1 MAMYNSSN
9 GEMTSSMPA
18 SPAKTGKQP
27 SGGAQGHYQKTRPGA
42 GPAARGRM
50 CDGLDAR
57 TRAAGMLANVSKR
70 SM

>member
-1 MAMYNSSN
+1 MAMYYGSSN
-9 GEMTSSMPA
+9 GQMTSSMPT

-27 SGGAQGHYQKTRPGA
+27 SGGAQGYFQTTKPGA
-42 GPAARGRM
+42 GPAARGRV

-57 TRAAGMLANVSKR
+57 VRAADMLQNVSK